1 MKAITTYFNWLT
13 TYPKSNLKGDVVA
26 GITVGILLIPQGM
39 AYALIAG
46 LPVVYGLYAA
56 IFPQIM
62 YFFLGSS
69 KRLAVGPV
77 ALDSLI
83 AAAGL
88 GALHLNATLY
98 IQAAILLALLVGIM
112 HVLLGI
118 FKLGF
123 LVNFLSKPV
132 ISGFTIAAAI
142 AIGFSQ
148 LNHVLGTYSFEKN
161 DNFKGFH
168 FYTLWDSVHI
178 PTFLLGFTTL
188 LLLVLFKRMNKN
200 IPSSIVVVIL
210 GLLVSYFFNLQGM
223 GISIIEYIPSGLP
236 SFQYP
241 QLSYEL
247 VVKLIPTAI
256 TIAIISYTEAI
267 SIGKVIEA
275 KHEENELKPNREL
288 IALGFSNIIGA
299 FFQSYPVT
307 GGLSRTIVNDDSGAN
322 SKVASLISAFTVI
335 IVLVFFTPL
344 FYYLP
349 KAVLGAIIIVS
360 VVGLLN
366 FSYAIELFKN
376 KKDEFLV
383 WLVSFVF
390 SLFMGMK
397 QGLFFGVILSLLLMV
412 YRTSKPH
419 IAVLGKVKG
428 TPYFKNITRFSE
440 QIEIQN
446 SILILR
452 FDAQI
457 YFGNATFF
465 RKQILKVL
473 EAHHCLVDT
482 IILNAESISHIDSSG
497 IYMLKSLIKELRK
510 KGIRLVVSSAI
521 GPIRDIFNKTGLLYE
536 IGCDNLFIDTLA
548 AYEFLT
554 KKKLQ
559 TDLQSKISLQSN
571 KKNKL

>member
-1 MKAITTYFNWLT
+1 MKSIATYFNWLT
-13 TYPKSNLKGDVVA
+13 TYSKCNLKGDVVA
-26 GITVGILLIPQGM
+26 GITVGILLIPQSM

-56 IFPQIM
+56 IFPQII
-62 YFFLGSS
+62 YFFFGSS

-83 AAAGL
+83 VAAGL
-88 GALHLNATLY
+88 SVLNLDATLY
-98 IQAAILLALLVGIM
+98 VQAAILLALLVGCI
-112 HVLLGI
+112 HFLLGI

-132 ISGFTIAAAI
+132 ISGFTLAAAI
-142 AIGFSQ
+142 TIVFSQ
-148 LNHVLGTYSFEKN
+148 LNHVLGTYRI
-161 DNFKGFH
+161 DNSDNLRVLNFID
-168 FYTLWDSVHI
+168 LWESIHL
-178 PTFLLGFTTL
+178 PTFLLGFGTL
-188 LLLVLFKRMNKN
+188 LLLVLFKKMNKN
-200 IPSSIVVVIL
+200 IPSPIVVVIL
-210 GLLVSYFFNLQGM
+210 GLLVSYLLNLEGL
-223 GISIIEYIPSGLP
+223 GISIIGHIPSGLP

-247 VVKLIPTAI
+247 VVKLIPIAI
-256 TIAIISYTEAI
+256 TLAIISYTEAI
-267 SIGKVIEA
+267 SIGKVTEA
-275 KHEENELKPNREL
+275 KHEENELKPNQEL

-322 SKVASLISAFTVI
+322 SKVASLISAFTVT
-335 IVLVFFTPL
+335 IVLVFLTPL

-349 KAVLGAIIIVS
+349 KAILGAIIIVS
-360 VVGLLN
+360 VLGLLN
-366 FSYAIELFKN
+366 FNYAIELFKN
-376 KKDEFLV
+376 GKDEFLV
-383 WLVSFVF
+383 LLVAFIF
-390 SLFMGMK
+390 SLFMGIK
-397 QGLFFGVILSLLLMV
+397 QGLLFGVLLSLLLMV

-419 IAVLGKVKG
+419 IAVLGNVKG
-428 TPYFKNITRFSE
+428 TPYFKNVTRFSE
-440 QIEIQN
+440 QIDTHN

-457 YFGNATFF
+457 YFGNAAFF
-465 RKQILKVL
+465 RKQILKTL
-473 EAHHCLVDT
+473 EQQQYTIDT
-482 IILNAESISHIDSSG
+482 IVLNAESISYIDSSG
-497 IYMLKSLIKELRK
+497 VYMLKSLIKELEN
-510 KGIRLVVSSAI
+510 KGVRFVVSSAI
-521 GPIRDIFNKTGLLYE
+521 GPIRDIFNKTGLLSE

-571 KKNKL
+571 KKN

>member
-1 MKAITTYFNWLT
+1 MKSIATYFNWLT
-13 TYPKSNLKGDVVA
+13 TYSKCNLKGDVVA
-26 GITVGILLIPQGM
+26 GITVGILLIPQSM

-56 IFPQIM
+56 IFPQII
-62 YFFLGSS
+62 YFFFGSS

-83 AAAGL
+83 VAAGL
-88 GALHLNATLY
+88 SVLNLDATLY
-98 IQAAILLALLVGIM
+98 VQAAILLALLVGCI
-112 HVLLGI
+112 HFLLGI

-132 ISGFTIAAAI
+132 ISGFTLAAAI
-142 AIGFSQ
+142 TVVFSQ
-148 LNHVLGTYSFEKN
+148 LNHVLGTYRI
-161 DNFKGFH
+161 DNSDNLRVLNFID
-168 FYTLWDSVHI
+168 LWESIHL
-178 PTFLLGFTTL
+178 PTFLLGFGTL
-188 LLLVLFKRMNKN
+188 LLLVLFKKMNKN
-200 IPSSIVVVIL
+200 IPSPIVVVIL
-210 GLLVSYFFNLQGM
+210 GLLVSYLLNLEGL
-223 GISIIEYIPSGLP
+223 GISIIGHIPSGLP

-247 VVKLIPTAI
+247 VVKLIPIAI
-256 TIAIISYTEAI
+256 TLAIISYTEAI
-267 SIGKVIEA
+267 SIGKVTEA
-275 KHEENELKPNREL
+275 KHEENELKPNQEL

-322 SKVASLISAFTVI
+322 SKVASLISAFTVT
-335 IVLVFFTPL
+335 IVLVFLTPL

-349 KAVLGAIIIVS
+349 KAILGAIIIVS
-360 VVGLLN
+360 VLGLLN
-366 FSYAIELFKN
+366 FNYAIELFKN
-376 KKDEFLV
+376 GKDEFLV
-383 WLVSFVF
+383 LLVAFIF
-390 SLFMGMK
+390 SLFMGIK
-397 QGLFFGVILSLLLMV
+397 QGLLFGVLLSLLLMV

-419 IAVLGKVKG
+419 IAVLGNVKG
-428 TPYFKNITRFSE
+428 TPYFKNVTRFSE
-440 QIEIQN
+440 QIDTHN

-457 YFGNATFF
+457 YFGNAAFF
-465 RKQILKVL
+465 RKQILKTL
-473 EAHHCLVDT
+473 EQQQYTIDT
-482 IILNAESISHIDSSG
+482 IVLNAESISYIDSSG
-497 IYMLKSLIKELRK
+497 VYMLKSLIKELEN
-510 KGIRLVVSSAI
+510 KGVRFVVSSAI
-521 GPIRDIFNKTGLLYE
+521 GPIRDIFNKTGLLSE

-571 KKNKL
+571 KKN

>member
-1 MKAITTYFNWLT
+1 MKSFTTYFNWLT
-13 TYPKSNLKGDVVA
+13 TYPKSNLKGDIVA

-39 AYALIAG
+39 AYAIIAG

-56 IFPQIM
+56 IFPQII

-83 AAAGL
+83 VAAGL
-88 GALHLNATLY
+88 GALNLDTTLY
-98 IQAAILLALLVGIM
+98 VQAAILLALLVGSI
-112 HVLLGI
+112 HFLLGI

-132 ISGFTIAAAI
+132 ISGFTLAAAI
-142 AIGFSQ
+142 TIGFSQ
-148 LNHVLGTYSFEKN
+148 LKYILGTYRI
-161 DNFKGFH
+161 DNSNNLRLLNFNTFWESIH
-168 FYTLWDSVHI
+168 L
-178 PTFLLGFTTL
+178 PTFLLGFGTL
-188 LLLVLFKRMNKN
+188 LLLVLFKKMNKN
-200 IPSSIVVVIL
+200 IPSPIIIVVL
-210 GLLVSYFFNLQGM
+210 GLLVSYFLNLKEL
-223 GISIIEYIPSGLP
+223 GISIIGHIPSGLP

-247 VVKLIPTAI
+247 VLKLIPIAI
-256 TIAIISYTEAI
+256 TLAIISYTEAI
-267 SIGKVIEA
+267 SIAKVIEA
-275 KHEENELKPNREL
+275 KHEENELKPNQEL
-288 IALGFSNIIGA
+288 IALGFLNIIGA

-322 SKVASLISAFTVI
+322 SKIASLISAFTVA
-335 IVLVFFTPL
+335 IVLVFLTPL

-349 KAVLGAIIIVS
+349 KAILGAIIIVS
-360 VVGLLN
+360 VLGLLN
-366 FSYAIELFKN
+366 FNYAIELFKN
-376 KKDEFLV
+376 RKDEFLV
-383 WLVSFVF
+383 LLVSFIF
-390 SLFMGMK
+390 SLFMGIK
-397 QGLFFGVILSLLLMV
+397 QGLLFGVLLSLLLMV

-419 IAVLGKVKG
+419 IAVLGNVKG

-440 QIEIQN
+440 QIDTHN

-457 YFGNATFF
+457 YFGNAAFF
-465 RKQILKVL
+465 RKQILKTL
-473 EAHHCLVDT
+473 EQQQYTIDT
-482 IILNAESISHIDSSG
+482 IVLNAESISYIDSSG
-497 IYMLKSLIKELRK
+497 VYMLKSLIKELK
-510 KGIRLVVSSAI
+510 NKGVRLVVSSAI
-521 GPIRDIFNKTGLLYE
+521 GPIRDIFNKTGLLNE

-571 KKNKL
+571 KKN